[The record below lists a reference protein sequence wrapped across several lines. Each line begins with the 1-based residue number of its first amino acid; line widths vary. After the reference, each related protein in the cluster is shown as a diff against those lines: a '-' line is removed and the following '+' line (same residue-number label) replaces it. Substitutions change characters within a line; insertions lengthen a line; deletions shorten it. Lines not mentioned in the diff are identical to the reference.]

1 MGGILRVSCF
11 ECILPRMRRFIRLA
25 MALVLAISLPL
36 QEVVAYAMPLCAGMQ
51 DTSQVMTVVDAV
63 DHASMGCEHAEQ
75 AQPQDNGNQH
85 QPGHQCDKCFA
96 CYLAVAQAVT
106 PFAASVGDY
115 GSTSMLPPV
124 VDKLYQTIP
133 APPFHPPRPLA

>member
-1 MGGILRVSCF
+1 
-11 ECILPRMRRFIRLA
+11 MRRYLRLA
-25 MALVLAISLPL
+25 LALVLAISLPL
-36 QEVVAYAMPLCAGMQ
+36 QVVAAYAMPLCAGMQ
-51 DTSQVMTVVDAV
+51 DTPQVMADAV

-75 AQPQDNGNQH
+75 APRQDAGNQH

-106 PFAASVGDY
+106 PFAVSVGDY
-115 GSTSMLPPV
+115 GSAATLPPV

-133 APPFHPPRPLA
+133 APPFHPPRPQA

>member
-1 MGGILRVSCF
+1 
-11 ECILPRMRRFIRLA
+11 MRRYLRLA
-25 MALVLAISLPL
+25 LALVLAISLPL
-36 QEVVAYAMPLCAGMQ
+36 QVVAAYAMPLCAGMQ
-51 DTSQVMTVVDAV
+51 DTSQVMTKAVAV
-63 DHASMGCEHAEQ
+63 DHASMGCELALQ
-75 AQPQDNGNQH
+75 AQPQDTGHQH